1 MQIFLLACFESL
13 ECFPGDSLTL
23 LGQHLCLSILQQP
36 NTMSITK
43 KFNYKL
49 VKSGNIILTAT
60 SDLKGYI
67 VGQAIQLRTDIE
79 NKSGRDTGAVVAS
92 LLQVGVHGAILWLVL
107 LLHPMEAS
115 VHLGQHG
122 GQISNSV
129 PLYLLGEKGPRTCLA
144 YLCSVCHTTMGVPAL
159 NTPVRFV
166 LVPI

>member
-1 MQIFLLACFESL
+1 MS
-13 ECFPGDSLTL
+13 
-23 LGQHLCLSILQQP
+23 QHLCLSAVLQQP

-92 LLQVGVHGAILWLVL
+92 LLQVSI
-107 LLHPMEAS
+107 
-115 VHLGQHG
+115 
-122 GQISNSV
+122 
-129 PLYLLGEKGPRTCLA
+129 
-144 YLCSVCHTTMGVPAL
+144 
-159 NTPVRFV
+159 
-166 LVPI
+166 

>member
-1 MQIFLLACFESL
+1 MEGRATNRTAKVGGWRSETCCLGSAVLLVLCILLDQIFLLACFESL
-13 ECFPGDSLTL
+13 ECFSGGSVTL
-23 LGQHLCLSILQQP
+23 LSEPLCLSAVLQQP

-92 LLQVGVHGAILWLVL
+92 LLQVSIQKGDFLACTGA
-107 LLHPMEAS
+107 PS
-115 VHLGQHG
+115 
-122 GQISNSV
+122 
-129 PLYLLGEKGPRTCLA
+129 P
-144 YLCSVCHTTMGVPAL
+144 
-159 NTPVRFV
+159 
-166 LVPI
+166 

>member
-1 MQIFLLACFESL
+1 
-13 ECFPGDSLTL
+13 
-23 LGQHLCLSILQQP
+23 
-36 NTMSITK
+36 MSITK

-107 LLHPMEAS
+107 LLHPWCSMEAKSPTLFLSNFLGKDNLELVLLISAQS
-115 VHLGQHG
+115 VTQ
-122 GQISNSV
+122 
-129 PLYLLGEKGPRTCLA
+129 P
-144 YLCSVCHTTMGVPAL
+144 
-159 NTPVRFV
+159 
-166 LVPI
+166 